1 MIPHPDKAAKGGED
15 YYFIADD
22 GRTVGVADGVGGWA
36 NVPGA
41 DAARYSRDLMTFS
54 KSLCHL
60 GGPRAIMEAAY
71 AKLDLTVRG
80 STTALIAQLRDDRMH
95 VCNVGDSALA
105 IFRGGRMLFRTRD
118 TVFGFNFPFQL
129 GYRGKVLPKD
139 GTYDAVKIVPG
150 DVVLLGT
157 DGLWDNVWMQAIE
170 KRVAQRVATDDRK
183 FVEALARDLAESAH
197 ENGKDQEFWSPFARE
212 AAKAGHRF
220 KGGKLDDVT
229 VVASLIIK

>member
-36 NVPGA
+36 GVPGA
-41 DAARYSRDLMTFS
+41 DPARYSRDLMTFS

-60 GGPRAIMEAAY
+60 ADPRAILEAAC
-71 AKLDLTVRG
+71 ARLDLTVRG
-80 STTALIAQLRDDRMH
+80 STTALVAQLRDDRMR

-129 GYRGKVLPKD
+129 GYRGNVLPKD
-139 GTYDAVKIVPG
+139 GTYDAVPVAAG

-170 KRVAQRVATDDRK
+170 RRVAERMGTGDGK

-197 ENGKDQEFWSPFARE
+197 ENGKDKEFSSPFARE
-212 AAKAGHRF
+212 AAKAGHWFR
-220 KGGKLDDVT
+220 GGKLDDVT
-229 VVASLIIK
+229 VVASLVIR